1 MEETLTMF
9 LITCH
14 QLLQNLIK
22 YMNRAGNICLALT
35 ITATNCSFFFSRI
48 QSCIFPSK
56 KIYCRWFTSVTS
68 PVMLSTLDDGKIVK
82 GLSGIPA
89 EGPVLLVG
97 YHMLLG
103 MELAPMIPQFIIER
117 NILVRGVAH
126 PMLFF
131 RLREGK
137 LPDLG
142 LFDIFRV
149 MGAVPVSGKNLYELM
164 ASKSH
169 ALLYPGGMREALHRK
184 VLINQLSYTLS
195 VNSVFI

>member
-1 MEETLTMF
+1 
-9 LITCH
+9 
-14 QLLQNLIK
+14 
-22 YMNRAGNICLALT
+22 
-35 ITATNCSFFFSRI
+35 
-48 QSCIFPSK
+48 
-56 KIYCRWFTSVTS
+56 
-68 PVMLSTLDDGKIVK
+68 MLSTLDDGKIVK

-149 MGAVPVSGKNLYELM
+149 MGAVPVSGKNLYKLM